1 MTYRISYDDGLAAI
15 SVSRGHQG
23 VTRTEYFRTE
33 FEALQRAR
41 QLLDD
46 GDHHAVTLCDSS
58 GSTLA
63 GILLQLK
70 LGASI
75 ADW

>member
-1 MTYRISYDDGLAAI
+1 MTYRISYDDGVAAMAC
-15 SVSRGHQG
+15 SRRNET
-23 VTRTEYFRTE
+23 VKRTEYFRTE
-33 FEALQRAR
+33 YEALQRAR

-46 GDHHAVTLCDSS
+46 GDHHADNS
-58 GSTLA
+58 GSVLA

-75 ADW
+75 AD